1 MGEVILSGKIK
12 LPVLQAA
19 KKKKKNLLK
28 LQISSTQK
36 EIKHPFDGLHYTEM
50 LCEIAYVC
58 LLWWLIP

>member
-19 KKKKKNLLK
+19 KKKKINLLK

-36 EIKHPFDGLHYTEM
+36 EIKDPLMDYILQKCY
-50 LCEIAYVC
+50 LK
-58 LLWWLIP
+58 

>member
-19 KKKKKNLLK
+19 KKKKNLLK

-36 EIKHPFDGLHYTEM
+36 EIKDPLMDYILQKCY
-50 LCEIAYVC
+50 LK
-58 LLWWLIP
+58 